1 MRPSTI
7 FTILLIFP
15 IFSAILVYFIGRAAT
30 LRSKGKPGKVAFYLA
45 VGSVLITAVFY
56 ALAASEFFRTG
67 PIDID
72 YGSIK
77 LSFDALS
84 LVMSGTLLLLTFVVI
99 LFSSAYL
106 SEDINQEKYYA
117 QVLVLMTSILGLT
130 SATDLFNIY
139 VWYELMAIS
148 TYSLVA
154 FYRER
159 LEPLEAAIKYLVQ
172 SAAGS
177 SFIILAI
184 AILFGA
190 AGKIAIPDLQN
201 TVSGNSTAFI
211 ASVALFVIGYGIKA
225 ALVPMHFWLPDA
237 HSQAPAG
244 ISALLS
250 GIVIETG
257 LTALLKS
264 LSVFKRTT
272 LPIGTLFLIFGA
284 VNMLVG
290 NLSALRQ
297 KEIKR
302 MFAFSS
308 ISHMGY
314 IALGTGFALTSAAS
328 AQLSDGIFLH
338 IFNHAMMK
346 GLAFLSAGAIV
357 YYLKN
362 VHGSHEPLYVE
373 DLNGISQQY
382 PLFAFCL
389 SVAVLA
395 LGGLPLFSGFIS
407 KWKIMA
413 SGAAAGG
420 SWNAFLIV
428 FLGLNSVLSL
438 GYYAPLVNRMYRNKG
453 DDTAGTIEKQK
464 VSKMILFPL
473 ILLTVGIIFFGLFPM
488 ALDSFSD
495 AAGNAFYTMFY

>member
-1 MRPSTI
+1 MKLSII

-15 IFSAILVYFIGRAAT
+15 IISAILVYFIGRVAA

-45 VGSVLITAVFY
+45 AGSVLITAVFY
-56 ALAASEFFRTG
+56 ALAAIEFFRNG
-67 PIDID
+67 PIDII

-84 LVMSGTLLLLTFVVI
+84 LIMSGTLLLLTFVVI

-117 QVLVLMTSILGLT
+117 QILVLMTSILGLT

-190 AGKIAIPDLQN
+190 TGKIAIPDLQN
-201 TVSGNSTAFI
+201 AVGGNSTMLI
-211 ASVALFVIGYGIKA
+211 ASVALFIIGYGIKA

-244 ISALLS
+244 ISTLLS

-257 LTALLKS
+257 LIALLKS
-264 LSVFKRTT
+264 LSVFKHTT
-272 LPIGTLFLIFGA
+272 LPIGSLFLIFGV

-314 IALGTGFALTSAAS
+314 IVLGAGFALTSAAS

-357 YYLKN
+357 YYLKI
-362 VHGSHEPLYVE
+362 VRDSHEPLCVE

-420 SWNAFLIV
+420 TLNAVLIV
-428 FLGLNSVLSL
+428 ILGLNSVLSL

-453 DDTAGTIEKQK
+453 DDTVGTIEKQK
-464 VSKMILFPL
+464 ISKMILFPL
-473 ILLTVGIIFFGLFPM
+473 IILTVGIIFFGLFPM
-488 ALDSFSD
+488 VLDSFSE